1 MVSKIIQR
9 LKRASGAELKRGDL
23 PFKIES
29 DSEPSPQIEA
39 CFAIEESM

>member
-29 DSEPSPQIEA
+29 DPKYQSLTPNIMQISCA
-39 CFAIEESM
+39 R